1 MQTLIDKYLPIFM
14 RLFRFGVVGIGATV
28 THAAILWALVESVSM
43 RPSIATVIGFLVA
56 FNVSY
61 FGHYY
66 FTFRSTEPHRRALPG
81 FAMTAVVG
89 AVLNWL
95 IFVIGT
101 EILTWNYWIA
111 FGISILLVPLFVF
124 FVSRRVAFERTNRSD
139 RS

>member
-1 MQTLIDKYLPIFM
+1 MRKLYPAIV
-14 RLFRFGVVGIGATV
+14 RLFRFGIVGVSATV
-28 THAAILWALVESVSM
+28 THAAILWALVETVQM

-81 FAMTAVVG
+81 FAATATAG

-101 EILTWNYWIA
+101 DVLAWNYWIA
-111 FGISILLVPLFVF
+111 FGISIVLVPIFVF
-124 FVSRRVAFERTNRSD
+124 FVSRRVAFD
-139 RS
+139 RAGPPESP